1 MSVNYQILATIMQA
15 AQTLWEVLSALV
27 WMASLEMADSIV
39 QVSVKALSSG
49 LIFYFCG
56 CFDAVVGHKVLWN

>member
-39 QVSVKALSSG
+39 QVSIKALSRW
-49 LIFYFCG
+49 LNILF
-56 CFDAVVGHKVLWN
+56 LWLF